1 MSENDTTSDEITYR
15 QIEENITEDMGGQQ
29 GVSILES
36 FAENRVEILAF
47 ALAVLF
53 FGYHVWYGLER
64 PFTREQHAIVHLGFA
79 LVCWGGYRAASLE
92 RSDPRRWV
100 KTLGYAVYIL
110 LAGGSSYYLYSNYFT
125 ILDRAGRYGDTEIYV
140 AVVVIFLTMIALLFV
155 SRLIFG
161 IVVAGIVYAL
171 AGPYMPGIFEH
182 QGLTLTRTVT
192 MFTIE
197 FDGLY
202 GVINVVMSTWVVPF
216 ILLAGL
222 VEAMGAMAKMLLS
235 ATKWIAKRAYL
246 QVGQVAVAASM
257 VFGSINGSYVANV
270 ASTGAITIPLMKQND
285 YPPRLAAAIEA
296 VASVGGQTLPPVMGA
311 AAFLMAE
318 LIAPSYSEIVIAAA
332 IPAVLFYFAVAFSIW
347 VYSDEVGF
355 RQRTITDIPARET
368 GRSQLLKYTGKYDFF
383 IAGAVLLYFLIWVRA
398 DPMLSGIY
406 CLVALVLFRFVR
418 RIQNAIQTGDRKEE
432 MVSFVR
438 EIGWGCRNGVKTM
451 VNISILVIPLGIVI
465 RSLVVT
471 GFAQRFSGILI
482 SAAGG
487 NEILLVV
494 MGAIGALMFGLGMP
508 TVVAYL
514 LVAIFIAPTIVQ
526 ALPAGELQ
534 VHMFAFYF
542 ALVSAI
548 TPPVALAVLVA
559 QGISGSKFLETS
571 IVALKVGYPLYVL
584 PILFLYQPILVIEP
598 IGFATA
604 ALLLVGFMGLSLAM
618 IAKKRFNYPTR
629 FAIGALAIPLLFVP
643 DVWLKLALAVALTGM
658 FMYIYR
664 EQVSTAIS
672 ERAAS

>member
-47 ALAVLF
+47 TLAVLF

-64 PFTREQHAIVHLGFA
+64 PFTRAQHAIVHLGFA

-92 RSDPRRWV
+92 RSDPMRWL
-100 KTLGYAVYIL
+100 KSLGYGAYIL
-110 LAGGSSYYLYSNYFT
+110 LAGSSSYYLYSNYFT

-140 AVVVIFLTMIALLFV
+140 SVVVIFLTMIALLFV

-161 IVVAGIVYAL
+161 IVVVGIVYAL

-182 QGLTLTRTVT
+182 QGLTLTRTIT

-355 RQRTITDIPARET
+355 RQRTITDIPTRET
-368 GRSQLLKYTGKYDFF
+368 GRSLLLKYTQKYDFF
-383 IAGAVLLYFLIWVRA
+383 IAGAVLLYYLIWVRA

-406 CLVALVLFRFVR
+406 CLVVLVLFRFVR
-418 RIQNAIQTGDRKEE
+418 RAQNAIQTGDRKGE
-432 MVSFVR
+432 MLSFVR

-584 PILFLYQPILVIEP
+584 PILFLYQPILAIEP

-618 IAKKRFNYPTR
+618 IAKKRFGYPTR
-629 FAIGALAIPLLFVP
+629 FAIGALAAPLLFVP
-643 DVWLKLALAVALTGM
+643 DIWIKFALAAALTGT
-658 FMYIYR
+658 FAYIYR